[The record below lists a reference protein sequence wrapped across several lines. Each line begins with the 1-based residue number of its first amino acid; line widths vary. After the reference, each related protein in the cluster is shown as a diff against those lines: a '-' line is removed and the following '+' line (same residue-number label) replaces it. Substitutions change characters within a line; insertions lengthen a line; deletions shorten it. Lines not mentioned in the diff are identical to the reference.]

1 MSAFLV
7 LHGYENRRWPDHWQ
21 RHLVGELRQAGHLV
35 IYPQL
40 PNESS
45 PSQSDWHD
53 VVTTEFELFAEA
65 GVPDVVVIAH
75 SLSGLSMLALLAS
88 YQPPV
93 RISRL
98 LLVAPADPGLIA
110 EITDFRLDPSK
121 PEVREGLKRSVDE
134 VTLIASEADEWLPH
148 GIERTYAQPLGI
160 EPVIFAGAGHIA
172 LGDGFGR
179 WSGVIEWALDPQASL
194 TRR

>member
-1 MSAFLV
+1 MSAYLV
-7 LHGYENRRWPDHWQ
+7 LHGYENRRWTDHWQ
-21 RHLVGELRQAGHLV
+21 RHLVGELRAAGHLA

-45 PSQSDWHD
+45 PSQSEWHD
-53 VVTTEFELFAEA
+53 VVRTEFELLAEA
-65 GVPDVVVIAH
+65 GVTHVVVIAH
-75 SLSGLSMLALLAS
+75 SLSGLSMLALLEG

-98 LLVAPADPGLIA
+98 LLVAPADPDLIA
-110 EITDFRLDPSK
+110 EISDFRLDPSRT
-121 PEVREGLKRSVDE
+121 EVRDGLQRNVDE
-134 VTLIASEADEWLPH
+134 VTLIASEADEWLPR
-148 GIERTYAQPLGI
+148 GVEATYAQPLGI
-160 EPVIFAGAGHIA
+160 EPVIFTGAGHIA

-179 WSGVIEWALDPQASL
+179 WRGVIEWALDPSASL